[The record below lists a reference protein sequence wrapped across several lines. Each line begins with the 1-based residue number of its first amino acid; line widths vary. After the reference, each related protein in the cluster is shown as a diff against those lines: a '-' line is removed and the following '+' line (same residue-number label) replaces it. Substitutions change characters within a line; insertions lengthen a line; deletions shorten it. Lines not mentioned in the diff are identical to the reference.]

1 MTINPDKLPAVISVP
16 NPGVGATLYRVDQ
29 VRQPPGGDTKVHRA
43 QAAQIQ
49 ALAAQSEFA
58 GFMSYWRDAAN
69 VKVINPLKA
78 TNSGAGG

>member
-1 MTINPDKLPAVISVP
+1 
-16 NPGVGATLYRVDQ
+16 LYRVDQ
-29 VRQPPGGDTKVHRA
+29 VRQPPSSDAKVHKA

-78 TNSGAGG
+78 ANVGAGG